1 MFRGRGFCCL
11 ASPPFLPEA
20 FNSTFPPGAAT
31 GVPQLGRFR
40 GLATQWRNR
49 VLLCRDAFAAYCG
62 TAFAAVLH
70 YCGADS
76 TLEPLSAGYV
86 DSADDKIV
94 RNGVQAGSVSR
105 IGSNS
110 CSSLTS
116 PLLRIGAPSPYVAL
130 SGDSLS
136 MTLRCYPTSVL
147 PWHSTAYQPQHA
159 PDALVAIGTSLASA
173 EITRPQTQKSTPEP
187 KEPENPTIC
196 RTFTSS
202 KDSPHR
208 TLQPTRL
215 ASRRLRSPDYARLQQ
230 KKQHTRA
237 KHTQPPTPQT

>member
-1 MFRGRGFCCL
+1 MFSNTDGIT
-11 ASPPFLPEA
+11 AI
-20 FNSTFPPGAAT
+20 
-31 GVPQLGRFR
+31 RF
-40 GLATQWRNR
+40 QRNR
-49 VLLCRDAFAAYCG
+49 VLLCRDAFTTYYCPIG
-62 TAFAAVLH
+62 TAVLR
-70 YCGADS
+70 YCVTDS
-76 TLEPLSAGYV
+76 TCEPLPAGLYKPQPTTRLM
-86 DSADDKIV
+86 S
-94 RNGVQAGSVSR
+94 NGVQAGSVSR

-136 MTLRCYPTSVL
+136 MTLRCNPTSVL
-147 PWHSTAYQPQHA
+147 PWYSTAYQPQHA

-173 EITRPQTQKSTPEP
+173 EITRPQTQKSTPDL
-187 KEPENPTIC
+187 KEPQNPTIC

-208 TLQPTRL
+208 TLEPTRL
-215 ASRRLRSPDYARLQQ
+215 ASRRFRSPDYARLQQ
-230 KKQHTRA
+230 KKQRTRA

>member
-1 MFRGRGFCCL
+1 M
-11 ASPPFLPEA
+11 S
-20 FNSTFPPGAAT
+20 
-31 GVPQLGRFR
+31 
-40 GLATQWRNR
+40 
-49 VLLCRDAFAAYCG
+49 
-62 TAFAAVLH
+62 
-70 YCGADS
+70 
-76 TLEPLSAGYV
+76 
-86 DSADDKIV
+86 
-94 RNGVQAGSVSR
+94 NGVQAGSVSR

-136 MTLRCYPTSVL
+136 MTLRCCPTSVL

-173 EITRPQTQKSTPEP
+173 EITRPQTQKSTPDL

>member
-1 MFRGRGFCCL
+1 VRTR
-11 ASPPFLPEA
+11 
-20 FNSTFPPGAAT
+20 ST
-31 GVPQLGRFR
+31 QHD
-40 GLATQWRNR
+40 R

-70 YCGADS
+70 YCVTDS
-76 TLEPLSAGYV
+76 MLESLSAGYV

-136 MTLRCYPTSVL
+136 MTLRCNPTSVL
-147 PWHSTAYQPQHA
+147 PWYSTAYQPQHA
-159 PDALVAIGTSLASA
+159 PDALVAIGTSLSGA
-173 EITRPQTQKSTPEP
+173 K
-187 KEPENPTIC
+187 
-196 RTFTSS
+196 RT
-202 KDSPHR
+202 
-208 TLQPTRL
+208 
-215 ASRRLRSPDYARLQQ
+215 
-230 KKQHTRA
+230 
-237 KHTQPPTPQT
+237 